1 MLQTWGAT
9 AADRGFDAEAASVIA
24 GRDLIVCGGEM
35 AVSQDSVSGLG
46 AKSVTR
52 LGGDTLYDTSLAIAN
67 WELEHGM
74 SAGNVCIASS
84 IYDFNGVD
92 ALAASALVGNG
103 RGVVLLANSNPAYE
117 PGESTDMALSFIK
130 DHKNEIRNVYVLGGE
145 VAQTPEFYQQIEDA
159 LGK

>member
-1 MLQTWGAT
+1 
-9 AADRGFDAEAASVIA
+9 
-24 GRDLIVCGGEM
+24 
-35 AVSQDSVSGLG
+35 
-46 AKSVTR
+46 
-52 LGGDTLYDTSLAIAN
+52 
-67 WELEHGM
+67 M

-130 DHKNEIRNVYVLGGE
+130 DHKDEVRNIYVLGGT
-145 VAQTPEFYQQIEDA
+145 VASTPEFYDA
-159 LGK
+159 VEAAMN